1 MCLLLPGY
9 QGKWDYLANGTIWLP
24 MKVPHLV
31 NLLCK
36 DINVFIRISDIAY
49 SRYEVYI
56 LPTWIILFFSFF
68 FSLKLY
74 HVCSMECMRQSED
87 NLQVLALTF
96 CLVGFRNWIQ
106 HIRFHKH
113 LYPLSYFAGPPFL
126 PWSPSRLQIWA
137 PPASASIVLDYRLC
151 QHI

>member
-1 MCLLLPGY
+1 MCLLSPGY

-36 DINVFIRISDIAY
+36 DIMFHPYFWHSILKIPGIHL
-49 SRYEVYI
+49 VY
-56 LPTWIILFFSFF
+56 LNHFVLFLFFSF
-68 FSLKLY
+68 KLY
-74 HVCSMECMRQSED
+74 HVCSVECMRKSED

-126 PWSPSRLQIWA
+126 PWSPSWLQIWA
-137 PPASASIVLDYRLC
+137 PPTSASIVLDYRLC
-151 QHI
+151 QYI